1 MPTKCIGKEQMSNIL
16 YALAVDNLMYA
27 QVCTRP
33 DLTFTVGILRRFQ
46 SNSEMDRWKTC
57 K

>member
-1 MPTKCIGKEQMSNIL
+1 MSNIL

-27 QVCTRP
+27 RVCTRP

>member
-1 MPTKCIGKEQMSNIL
+1 MPTKCIEKEQMSNIL

-46 SNSEMDRWKTC
+46 SNSEMNRWKTC